1 MIMIGWIKLLYYGI
15 RMILTR
21 STNKRIN
28 WFLKFMETQRKILSR
43 DEYLILILQSIIG
56 MNLRIDYAKD
66 PREKE
71 RLLTIL
77 KGLNTLELKEI
88 DKIKGL

>member
-1 MIMIGWIKLLYYGI
+1 MIGWIKLLYYGI

-28 WFLKFMETQRKILSR
+28 WFLKFMETHRKILSR

>member
-1 MIMIGWIKLLYYGI
+1 MIGWIKLLYYGI
-15 RMILTR
+15 RMILAR
-21 STNKRIN
+21 STYKRIN
-28 WFLKFMETQRKILSR
+28 WFLKFMEAQREILPR
-43 DEYLILILQSIIG
+43 DEYLILILQNIIG
-56 MNLRIDYAKD
+56 MNLRIDHTED

-88 DKIKGL
+88 DKIKDL

>member
-1 MIMIGWIKLLYYGI
+1 MIGWIKLLYYGI